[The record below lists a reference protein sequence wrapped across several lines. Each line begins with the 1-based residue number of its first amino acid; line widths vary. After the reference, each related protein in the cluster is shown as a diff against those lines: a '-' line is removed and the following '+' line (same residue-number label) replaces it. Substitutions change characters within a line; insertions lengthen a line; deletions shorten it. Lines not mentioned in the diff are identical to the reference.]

1 METNSNSKQF
11 LKGPTMVRC
20 QPSKNIC
27 VGHETRCPH
36 GTMEPL
42 HPQQPMTCDVSICTD
57 IYITIYIYIYH
68 MYINIL
74 CIHNVYIC
82 IYIYLYA
89 NIMHFAATFFLVS
102 PTHFGWFLVVN
113 PPATGASRSHVLV
126 NHGSC
131 LRIAGVQLPM
141 KPRLHGVEW
150 LNHSW

>member
-27 VGHETRCPH
+27 VGHETHCPH

-82 IYIYLYA
+82 IYIYIFICKYYA
-89 NIMHFAATFFLVS
+89 FRSYLFFSVSHPFRLVFGRESPRNWCIKVTCIGESWLVS
-102 PTHFGWFLVVN
+102 SDRWGTASN
-113 PPATGASRSHVLV
+113 ETSATRG
-126 NHGSC
+126 
-131 LRIAGVQLPM
+131 
-141 KPRLHGVEW
+141 
-150 LNHSW
+150 